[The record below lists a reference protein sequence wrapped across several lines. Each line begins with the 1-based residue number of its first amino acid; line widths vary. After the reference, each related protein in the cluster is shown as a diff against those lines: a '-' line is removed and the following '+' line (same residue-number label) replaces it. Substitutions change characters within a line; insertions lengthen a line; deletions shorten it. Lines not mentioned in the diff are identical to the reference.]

1 MYRHDELLFHR
12 GSVHQVLEFQR
23 GALQRH
29 IDGLTSIIVLKEP
42 SADLERELLARFTI
56 NIPKILEGDIF
67 VSPPR
72 EVEIQR
78 QDYGRTFN
86 QKINEVDFTVP
97 FEGDREA
104 FFVQPTTFSLAGTR
118 AAVEQKE
125 LKFKILSQDIASMKE
140 TFSQALQHVK
150 NSLQQLEKTFPNSTP
165 NSHHR

>member
-78 QDYGRTFN
+78 QDYGRT
-86 QKINEVDFTVP
+86 
-97 FEGDREA
+97 
-104 FFVQPTTFSLAGTR
+104 LTR
-118 AAVEQKE
+118 R
-125 LKFKILSQDIASMKE
+125 SMKW
-140 TFSQALQHVK
+140 T
-150 NSLQQLEKTFPNSTP
+150 SLCRLRATGRRSSFNPP
-165 NSHHR
+165 LLV